1 MLSSNTTN
9 TPEWGFVINLDAM
22 EQEASSHDFR
32 DQRDSASNSYKT
44 DDNDE
49 DIWFTKD
56 DKDRPV
62 YPVDESSYQRAS
74 SSTDKGKS
82 RDTRRGSQDTKTNPT
97 EDVWGVSTAKWP
109 APRTEGTQKS
119 DDDEALDAITAYW
132 AKDPNTRDLIRSSR
146 GKKPKPP
153 SGTFLRQRHF
163 ETDSWG
169 DAPLAIRPYGHDLT
183 DGLMEQKKQE
193 FWSQDEQGQWY
204 LLNNPN
210 PQNTVQRT
218 MTTTTTTTTT
228 TYTTTE
234 HDLEGSVEGPMEEPM
249 EGSMG
254 RRSLEA
260 EHRGYGSEE
269 SDERNESG
277 GDYKEDHEDNYD
289 NGWRGYGEPELPV
302 IRKDAPPKKLPRS
315 ESYSSF
321 TADGSDMLIPP
332 RYHHH
337 QQQQQQQQQR
347 AYGVE
352 WLPEDQWKTPRNRFI
367 TQPPKED
374 DPWEVANTEEP
385 RIAQPPK
392 EDDPWK
398 VESRTEEKT
407 YEPSV
412 KSPSPSQASEDYQ
425 DFHVPL
431 SLDFS
436 TAKPYHDKYDEQSIN
451 LPSDAVSRLPAG
463 LLEADDDED
472 NVGDVDGSAP
482 PSGSPQGY
490 PVKQKDALSS
500 LLDMDM
506 DTEIE
511 ITIAPVLATPSRP
524 PLSPSL
530 LLDMSYDDK
539 DEAKPTT
546 PAMLEFV
553 AKEATPGPSR
563 DHYSMAPSTI
573 SLLELEQE
581 LTPLKISLL
590 DQENMPPTS
599 LDRNSFV
606 SPTISLDQEGT
617 PPTISDLVSLA
628 MVSKISLLDQELS
641 ETISKSIP
649 SLLGDLDPSPG
660 KEIFIN
666 VDVDKVI
673 DKEPNKAPTDKEP
686 ADKEADNKDMAS
698 GKVSIDIDPFARALT
713 SPTPFNSSLSS
724 SQPTFEFGVDSW
736 LHRLGAQNKKFHEES
751 LQKNAQQWG
760 SLMAKQQE
768 DSKKLEAFLQR
779 SSVEKKGV
787 LVEVGTETETETT
800 TAKKMGKAI
809 PFSLQ
814 VDIETSGYGFQSI
827 HVTEKD
833 DVDMLEKLV
842 DTFCSRYQMRE
853 YKMAIYASVASAI
866 KRKKKMIRKDRLE
879 AKLAA

>member
-1 MLSSNTTN
+1 
-9 TPEWGFVINLDAM
+9 M
-22 EQEASSHDFR
+22 EQEASSHDLR

-49 DIWFTKD
+49 DIWFTKE
-56 DKDRPV
+56 DKDRPG
-62 YPVDESSYQRAS
+62 YPEDESSYRRAS

-82 RDTRRGSQDTKTNPT
+82 RDTRRRSQDTKTNPT

-109 APRTEGTQKS
+109 APRTEGTQNS

-146 GKKPKPP
+146 GKKPKSP

-193 FWSQDEQGQWY
+193 FWSQDERGQWY

-210 PQNTVQRT
+210 PQKTVQRT
-218 MTTTTTTTTT
+218 MTTTTTTTT

-234 HDLEGSVEGPMEEPM
+234 HDLEGSLEGSMEGSMEEPMEGSMEEPM

-269 SDERNESG
+269 SDGRDESE
-277 GDYKEDHEDNYD
+277 GDCEEDHEDNYD

-302 IRKDAPPKKLPRS
+302 IRKDAPSKKLSRS
-315 ESYSSF
+315 ESYFSF
-321 TADGSDMLIPP
+321 SADGSDTPQPP
-332 RYHHH
+332 RYHH
-337 QQQQQQQQQR
+337 QQQQQQQPHT
-347 AYGVE
+347 YEVE

-392 EDDPWK
+392 EDDPWG
-398 VESRTEEKT
+398 VESSTEENT
-407 YEPSV
+407 YKPSV

-436 TAKPYHDKYDEQSIN
+436 TAKPYHDNYDEQSIN

-472 NVGDVDGSAP
+472 NMGDVDDSAP

-490 PVKQKDALSS
+490 PVKQKDAPSS
-500 LLDMDM
+500 LLDMD
-506 DTEIE
+506 TEIK
-511 ITIAPVLATPSRP
+511 ITTAPVLATPSRP
-524 PLSPSL
+524 PVSPSS

-539 DEAKPTT
+539 GEAKPTT
-546 PAMLEFV
+546 PALLEFI

-563 DHYSMAPSTI
+563 DQDSMNPSTI

-581 LTPLKISLL
+581 LTPP
-590 DQENMPPTS
+590 NTS
-599 LDRNSFV
+599 LDLNSIV

-617 PPTISDLVSLA
+617 PPTMSDLVSLT
-628 MVSKISLLDQELS
+628 MVPKISLLDQELS

-649 SLLGDLDPSPG
+649 SLLDGLDPSPV
-660 KEIFIN
+660 KEFFIN
-666 VDVDKVI
+666 VDVDKAI
-673 DKEPNKAPTDKEP
+673 DKEPNRAPTDKEP
-686 ADKEADNKDMAS
+686 ADKEPNNKDMAS

-713 SPTPFNSSLSS
+713 SPTPLNSSLSS

-768 DSKKLEAFLQR
+768 DSKKLDAFLQR

-787 LVEVGTETETETT
+787 LVE
-800 TAKKMGKAI
+800 
-809 PFSLQ
+809 
-814 VDIETSGYGFQSI
+814 
-827 HVTEKD
+827 
-833 DVDMLEKLV
+833 
-842 DTFCSRYQMRE
+842 
-853 YKMAIYASVASAI
+853 
-866 KRKKKMIRKDRLE
+866 
-879 AKLAA
+879 